1 MPSHITDSIFLK
13 DLYGTDEMRAIF
25 DDQSL
30 LQKWLDVEV
39 ALAQAEAE
47 IGVIPQAAAEEI
59 TRKGRAELMDT
70 AWMKREID
78 HTLHPIVPLIRAFK
92 AACEGDAGEYI
103 HWGATTQDI
112 MDTAVVL
119 QLKDATAIFERR
131 LAELEDVLTELAR
144 AHRDTIMP
152 GRTHGQHALPI
163 TFGYKVAIWL
173 DEFHRHALR
182 VAECKPRVLV
192 GQFGGAAGTLAGVAE
207 HGFEIRRRMMA
218 RLGLAQSVITWH
230 VAHDGFA
237 EFANVV
243 AMLAGTCGKIAHEV
257 IALQKSEVMDLEEP
271 WAEGKV
277 GSSTMPH
284 KRNPML
290 CEAIVALARLCF
302 NQSRAALDGMIQDHE
317 RDWTIN
323 HMEWAYLPELCV
335 MADGAL
341 ALTLRVL
348 QGLRVYPEHM
358 RRNLDALN
366 GLMLSEA
373 VMFALGETMGR
384 QTAHDVVYEAA
395 MRAVEQGELFGD
407 VLLADARIA
416 AHLTRDD
423 VERLLDP
430 THYTGLAGQM
440 VDLVVGQK
448 VRDAQ
453 P

>member
-47 IGVIPQAAAEEI
+47 LGVIPQAAADEI

-70 AWMKREID
+70 VWMKREID

-92 AACEGDAGEYI
+92 AACDGDAGEYI

-119 QLKDATAIFERR
+119 QLKDATAILERR
-131 LAELEDVLTELAR
+131 LAALEIVLTELAR
-144 AHRDTIMP
+144 VHRDTIMP

-173 DEFHRHALR
+173 DEFRRHAQRLE
-182 VAECKPRVLV
+182 ECKPRVLV
-192 GQFGGAAGTLAGVAE
+192 GQFGGAAGTLAGVTQ

-218 RLGLAQSVITWH
+218 RLGLAEPAITWH
-230 VAHDGFA
+230 IAHDGFA
-237 EFANVV
+237 EIANVV

-257 IALQKSEVMDLEEP
+257 IALQKSEVMELEEP

-290 CEAIVALARLCF
+290 CEAVVALARLCF
-302 NQSRAALDGMIQDHE
+302 NHSRAALDGLIQEHE

-335 MADGAL
+335 MADGAM

-348 QGLRVYPEHM
+348 RGLRVYPERM
-358 RRNLDALN
+358 RRNLGALD

-373 VMFALGETMGR
+373 VMFALGEKIGR

-407 VLLADARIA
+407 VLLADARVS

-430 THYTGLAGQM
+430 ARYTGLAAQM